1 MQPADGISKELVM
14 QAQMPTTPAPG
25 PTPIALPGNPSA
37 ADIYQALKAQHRELS
52 DQMSNLQGQRS
63 QLTRQIERTDNND
76 TRTVLQR
83 RLTDVDQRISAL
95 DKQIAQNDASV
106 AQAAAI
112 PGAVVVQPPPVFIR
126 RGPPEEAFV
135 LGGIFMIVVLFP
147 LSVALA
153 RRIWRRGAAAIASL
167 PAELSERLQR
177 IEEAV
182 DAIAVEVERV
192 GENQRY
198 VTSLVSGEQVPR
210 ALGAGAAEP
219 IDLKHREAL
228 PTYRK

>member
-1 MQPADGISKELVM
+1 M
-14 QAQMPTTPAPG
+14 QAKSQTTPAPA
-25 PTPIALPGNPSA
+25 PVPITLPGNPSA
-37 ADIYQALKAQHRELS
+37 ADIYQALKAQHRELN

-63 QLTRQIERTDNND
+63 QLTRQIDRTDGGSD
-76 TRTVLQR
+76 ARKGLEQ

-112 PGAVVVQPPPVFIR
+112 PGAVVVQPPPVFVR

-147 LSVALA
+147 ISVAFA

-198 VTSLVSGEQVPR
+198 VTSLMRGEQAPR

-219 IDLKHREAL
+219 IDLKQREAL
-228 PTYRK
+228 PTHRR